1 MRHAWGVGAPPGYLP
16 PKVSPK
22 LPESKMAD
30 HRAARPTAAPV
41 GGEQGRPDH
50 VRTPGAL
57 APDAG
62 GRPVIPAWHVVPWR
76 RPRVPPQPPPA
87 AGRLVLQWQAQGQ
100 PARHET

>member
-1 MRHAWGVGAPPGYLP
+1 
-16 PKVSPK
+16 
-22 LPESKMAD
+22 MAD

-76 RPRVPPQPPPA
+76 RPRVPPQPPP
-87 AGRLVLQWQAQGQ
+87 LQGAWCCSGKPRDSPHATR
-100 PARHET
+100 PARNVGPAPSRGP